1 MSTHDYNLI
10 NQTGANLRADINS
23 VLAAIVSQNSSATEP
38 ATMFAYMFWMD
49 TTTNTLKQRN
59 STNTAWIYLHV
70 RQTSATGSAQLPVG
84 TTAERDGTPADGYL
98 RLNSTLTALEAWY
111 SAAWNTIATTANAVL
126 TTGAQTIAGVKTFSD
141 GVKILASS
149 GVPSKLESVTCTQ
162 ATGALTFGL
171 NPTVLDFRSPTLTT
185 GVPVTR
191 NANTALSLVLPSGGT
206 LGTVTT
212 VQARLILVAIDNA
225 GTVELAVV
233 NIAGGNSL
241 SEEGVINTTAIA
253 DTSDSNNVFYSTT
266 ARTGVAYRVVGAVDV
281 VNTAG
286 AWGTPVLV
294 QPMGGEALSAMS
306 SFGYGQTWQ
315 DVTGIRSYSTT
326 YYNTT
331 GRLIKVKAYKTFS
344 SPTTSTDLKFY
355 LNGVILDYSSVFSVN
370 GGNWAVSVSCEIP
383 HGSYYSIVSTGVTA
397 TTVWHELR

>member
-1 MSTHDYNLI
+1 
-10 NQTGANLRADINS
+10 
-23 VLAAIVSQNSSATEP
+23 
-38 ATMFAYMFWMD
+38 MFAYMFWMD

-59 STNTAWIYLHV
+59 STNTAWIYLYV
-70 RQTSATGSAQLPVG
+70 RQTSSTGSAQLPVG
-84 TTAERDGTPADGYL
+84 TTAERDGSPANGYI
-98 RLNSTLTALEAWY
+98 RFNSTLTALETWY

-126 TTGAQTIAGVKTFSD
+126 TTGAQTITGIKTWSDGIIIGSGSKVNFLGSEGALQVAGVDALKFNAGGATD
-141 GVKILASS
+141 
-149 GVPSKLESVTCTQ
+149 KLQSVTCTQ

-171 NPTVLDFRSPTLTT
+171 NPTVLDFRSTTLTT

-233 NIAGGNSL
+233 NLAGGNSL
-241 SEEGVINTTAIA
+241 TEEGVINTTAIA

-266 ARTGVAYRVVGAVDV
+266 AGTGVAYRVVGCVDV

-286 AWGTPVLV
+286 AWGDPVLV
-294 QPMGGEALSAMS
+294 QPMGGNALTAMGS
-306 SFGYGQTWQ
+306 LGYGQTWQ
-315 DVTGIRSYSTT
+315 SVTRTSGTT

-331 GRLIKVKAYKTFS
+331 GKPIVLISRYS
-344 SPTTSTDLKFY
+344 GNPTISVALTVDGFVVSQFIANNNTG
-355 LNGVILDYSSVFSVN
+355 GVSATVSGIIPP
-370 GGNWAVSVSCEIP
+370 GNSYVVSATV
-383 HGSYYSIVSTGVTA
+383 GTVVSTN
-397 TTVWHELR
+397 ELR